1 MLKIGLRGRQT
12 VACRACCLSKAKE
25 KGQELIEFTAVNMN
39 KRTQPAGRSLLLE
52 RRAYDC
58 RLLPQR
64 SGVTSD
70 RRKASSE
77 SLLNPVIHFCFILF
91 RRAPAAR
98 EELSGIVQPAL
109 HVRISKRKR
118 TPPSLVM
125 VMLRP
130 HWLKTPGRRAGPVLE
145 TIENALRA
153 DQAKD
158 DGC

>member
-1 MLKIGLRGRQT
+1 MIVGCFRGE
-12 VACRACCLSKAKE
+12 AASP
-25 KGQELIEFTAVNMN
+25 LIEIFTA
-39 KRTQPAGRSLLLE
+39 KKGLIGK
-52 RRAYDC
+52 
-58 RLLPQR
+58 PQ
-64 SGVTSD
+64 T
-70 RRKASSE
+70 
-77 SLLNPVIHFCFILF
+77 VIHFCFILF